1 MDNNKLSNSFFK
13 LASFTLLILSIAIFF
28 GSIFFT
34 AYYFGSLNTPQ
45 IINASL
51 DLINK
56 AFLTSIFVLM
66 FAIILNLNYIIKL
79 LEEKNNQDNN

>member
-1 MDNNKLSNSFFK
+1 MEQNQLSNSFFK

-34 AYYFGSLNTPQ
+34 AYYFGNVTSPQ
-45 IINASL
+45 QVITSV

-56 AFLTSIFVLM
+56 AFLTSIFVLL
-66 FAIILNLNYIIKL
+66 FAVIMNLNYVIKL
-79 LEEKNNQDNN
+79 LEEKGKKE